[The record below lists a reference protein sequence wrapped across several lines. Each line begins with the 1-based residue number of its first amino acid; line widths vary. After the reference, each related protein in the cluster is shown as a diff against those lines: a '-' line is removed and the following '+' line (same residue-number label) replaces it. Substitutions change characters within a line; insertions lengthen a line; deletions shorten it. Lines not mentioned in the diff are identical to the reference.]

1 MSRVSISL
9 LSFGAVLVAVGGL
22 QPQPARAQFGIPG
35 IPNLHFQI
43 RPGGNVQI
51 GPGGNGGCGRHCGGG
66 GRHRGGGESD
76 QNATS
81 DDDNSRNKKREDQ
94 VLLEIA
100 PPPSSVQTAV
110 LSKMVIS
117 TTLNGVGSVKDVV
130 DIGKTLTNKDAERD
144 WLVKVKNI
152 IKKITEKQD
161 KAANS
166 AKYVAT
172 AGDVTE
178 HAIEQALVEA
188 FKNAKLDTFER
199 FASENWTTERL
210 RVKVL
215 DIVDAELDHLLNGTN
230 RGNVPMQQLNE
241 LIQRAAEKTYAR
253 IFELSELL
261 AANRESAQFVQRLY
275 QTHGSLVDN
284 QLREGAEPMIFKAA
298 NAAIGPLEVA
308 MRQDS
313 NSYALH
319 YRAERIVYD
328 CLSENIE
335 SITSSEN
342 GIAAAGEIEHKI
354 SDTVA
359 NECVAWLGRQFG
371 TQSGAILPQ
380 KPVPARVIWSATGPK
395 DDPSM
400 YTRSSGTF

>member
-1 MSRVSISL
+1 MSRVSHCL
-9 LSFGAVLVAVGGL
+9 LSFGAVLAVVGGL
-22 QPQPARAQFGIPG
+22 QPAHAQLSINIPFGHGGTFSIPIPG
-35 IPNLHFQI
+35 GKNP
-43 RPGGNVQI
+43 
-51 GPGGNGGCGRHCGGG
+51 GCGHNCGGG
-66 GRHRGGGESD
+66 HRGGGEKD
-76 QNATS
+76 QSAGS
-81 DDDNSRNKKREDQ
+81 EDENSNKRREDQ

-100 PPPSSVQTAV
+100 PPPSSVQTDV
-110 LSKMVIS
+110 LSKVVIS
-117 TTLNGVGSVKDVV
+117 STLSGVGKDVV
-130 DIGKTLTNKDAERD
+130 ETGRTGTKDAERD

-152 IKKITEKQD
+152 ITKITEKQD
-161 KAANS
+161 RAANS

-215 DIVDAELDHLLNGTN
+215 DIVDTELDHLLVGTN

-241 LIQRAAEKTYAR
+241 LIQHAAEKTYAR

-284 QLREGAEPMIFKAA
+284 QLREAAEPMIFKAA
-298 NAAIGPLEVA
+298 NAAIAPFEVA

-335 SITSSEN
+335 RISSSDS
-342 GIAAAGEIEHKI
+342 GIAEAGQIEQKI
-354 SDTVA
+354 SETVA
-359 NECVAWLGRQFG
+359 NECVAWLERQFG
-371 TQSGAILPQ
+371 MQASPILPQ
-380 KPVPARVIWSATGPK
+380 KPMPLRVIWSAAGPK

>member
-1 MSRVSISL
+1 
-9 LSFGAVLVAVGGL
+9 
-22 QPQPARAQFGIPG
+22 
-35 IPNLHFQI
+35 
-43 RPGGNVQI
+43 
-51 GPGGNGGCGRHCGGG
+51 
-66 GRHRGGGESD
+66 
-76 QNATS
+76 
-81 DDDNSRNKKREDQ
+81 

-110 LSKMVIS
+110 LSKVVIS
-117 TTLNGVGSVKDVV
+117 STLTDGVGAFKDVV
-130 DIGKTLTNKDAERD
+130 GSGRTLTKDAERD

-152 IKKITEKQD
+152 IRKITERQD
-161 KAANS
+161 RAANNG
-166 AKYVAT
+166 KYMAT

-178 HAIEQALVEA
+178 HAIEQALETA

-215 DIVDAELDHLLNGTN
+215 DIVDSELDHLLLGTN

-241 LIQRAAEKTYAR
+241 LIQHAAEKTYAR

-298 NAAIGPLEVA
+298 NAAIGPFEVA
-308 MRQDS
+308 MRQDA

-342 GIAAAGEIEHKI
+342 GVAEVGEVEQKI
-354 SDTVA
+354 SGTVA
-359 NECVAWLGRQFG
+359 QECAAWLERQFG
-371 TQSGAILPQ
+371 TQRDAVLPQ
-380 KPVPARVIWSATGPK
+380 KPLPLRVVWSATGPK
-395 DDPSM
+395 DDPTM
-400 YTRSSGTF
+400 YTRRDEH

>member
-1 MSRVSISL
+1 MNRVSYNL
-9 LSFGAVLVAVGGL
+9 LSFGAVLVTVGGL
-22 QPQPARAQFGIPG
+22 QPQPADAQGFGIN
-35 IPNLHFQI
+35 IPHIGNVIIPFNK
-43 RPGGNVQI
+43 PGGNQ
-51 GPGGNGGCGRHCGGG
+51 GCGHCGNE
-66 GRHRGGGESD
+66 GRHRSGGSKERD
-76 QNATS
+76 QDVTS
-81 DDDNSRNKKREDQ
+81 DDDASRKKREDQ

-110 LSKMVIS
+110 LSKVVVSS
-117 TTLNGVGSVKDVV
+117 TLSGGVGSVKDVV
-130 DIGKTLTNKDAERD
+130 TAGKTVTKDAERD
-144 WLVKVKNI
+144 WLVKVKSI
-152 IKKITEKQD
+152 IGKITEKQD
-161 KAANS
+161 RAANS
-166 AKYVAT
+166 KYVAT

-178 HAIEQALVEA
+178 HAIEQALETA

-215 DIVDAELDHLLNGTN
+215 DIVDSELDHLLLGTN

-241 LIQRAAEKTYAR
+241 LIQHAAEKTYAR

-298 NAAIGPLEVA
+298 NAAIGPFEVA
-308 MRQDS
+308 MRQDA

-342 GIAAAGEIEHKI
+342 GVAEVGEVEQKI
-354 SDTVA
+354 SGTVA
-359 NECVAWLGRQFG
+359 QECAAWLERQFG
-371 TQSGAILPQ
+371 TRRDAVLPQ
-380 KPVPARVIWSATGPK
+380 KPMPLRVVWSATGPK
-395 DDPSM
+395 DDPTM
-400 YTRSSGTF
+400 YTRRDEH